1 MYFSK
6 YMLCF
11 LVLLLS
17 STGIFSNDK
26 LAPTHEFHIS
36 KCLIEYNETEKALQV
51 TLHLFIDDLED
62 ALKSAGA
69 DNLFICTEKEA
80 EEAEG
85 YIFQYLQQKLEIELE
100 DEAVAYTFIGK
111 EMSED
116 MVAVWCYLEVE
127 NVESFK
133 KLHVKNRIL
142 IDTFDDQ
149 KNITS
154 IVGPKKKKG
163 YLLFDRAKNEETL
176 NF

>member
-1 MYFSK
+1 MYFTK
-6 YMLCF
+6 DILCC
-11 LVLLLS
+11 LLLLLS
-17 STGIFSNDK
+17 SSTIFSNDK
-26 LAPTHEFHIS
+26 PIPTHEFHIS
-36 KCLIEYNETEKALQV
+36 KCLIEYNETEKALQM
-51 TLHLFIDDLED
+51 TLHLFIDDLEL
-62 ALKSAGA
+62 ALKQAGSG
-69 DNLFICTEKEA
+69 DLFICTEKEA
-80 EEAEG
+80 ERAEVLI
-85 YIFQYLQQKLEIELE
+85 YQYLKQKLAIALE
-100 DEAVAYTFIGK
+100 DKKVDYTFLGK

-133 KLHVKNRIL
+133 KLHVSNRIL

-163 YLLFDRAKNEETL
+163 YLLFDSAKNEETL